1 MNRRQFLNFAVAGA
15 ITPVFALAKAQNTE
29 TIESQNTETCE
40 QQASRVYNEYMDASA
55 ALYDGW
61 YPDTSYFDYVQCSA
75 MAKER
80 GISEAELRLEVYTG
94 FRDSAVAALKSTQ
107 HLPSNL

>member
-15 ITPVFALAKAQNTE
+15 ITPVFALAKSQNTE
-29 TIESQNTETCE
+29 TIE